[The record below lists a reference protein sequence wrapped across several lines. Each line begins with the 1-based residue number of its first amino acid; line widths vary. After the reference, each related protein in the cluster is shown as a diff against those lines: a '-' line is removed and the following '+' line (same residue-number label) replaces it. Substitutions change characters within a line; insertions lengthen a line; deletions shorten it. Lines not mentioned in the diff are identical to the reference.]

1 MSHAGYLR
9 DHWTGPETEWLGF
22 VRAMHAFGAFVDSR
36 PGPEGRAALD
46 RLALSLDPDDQ
57 AIVRYAIRLTLWP
70 RSVRA
75 EHLEPLRHL
84 GERLIHDVAH
94 VVCCFSYMNRLADG
108 TGVGLLPPRYAL
120 AVELFGQDALDAH
133 LAWAQR

>member
-1 MSHAGYLR
+1 
-9 DHWTGPETEWLGF
+9 
-22 VRAMHAFGAFVDSR
+22 VRALHAFGAFADAH
-36 PGPEGRAALD
+36 PGAQGRAALEQLH
-46 RLALSLDPDDQ
+46 LALDPDDA

-108 TGVGLLPPRYAL
+108 TGVKVLPAGYPL

-133 LAWAQR
+133 LAWAER